1 SASEESLSVSED
13 TEDLA
18 VESSQEKAST
28 TEDVTEEETADSVG
42 HHNTSS
48 TVSSVKD
55 EETESTSETT
65 SPITNLTFEEAA
77 TEGIFTG
84 SEIQVPVYITNTA
97 AELSEA
103 ILRYTIDS
111 EYIDTYQ
118 NEKGY
123 FKDEA
128 NGASKVYQENGR
140 LVVEYSLGN
149 LAKDYTGA
157 ITLWLKTLDNGTMQ
171 NGETIPVQAEIIQKD
186 QSVAKTS
193 VRQYH
198 FVTRQP
204 HVSTSVTETAA
215 SDDDDPAQQV
225 AITYNINFDDNGQG
239 NGSGQTDIKD
249 VSLETVVPET
259 FTFKASD
266 NP

>member
-1 SASEESLSVSED
+1 
-13 TEDLA
+13 
-18 VESSQEKAST
+18 
-28 TEDVTEEETADSVG
+28 
-42 HHNTSS
+42 
-48 TVSSVKD
+48 
-55 EETESTSETT
+55 
-65 SPITNLTFEEAA
+65 
-77 TEGIFTG
+77 
-84 SEIQVPVYITNTA
+84 
-97 AELSEA
+97 
-103 ILRYTIDS
+103 
-111 EYIDTYQ
+111 
-118 NEKGY
+118 
-123 FKDEA
+123 
-128 NGASKVYQENGR
+128 
-140 LVVEYSLGN
+140 
-149 LAKDYTGA
+149 
-157 ITLWLKTLDNGTMQ
+157 TMQ

-266 NP
+266 NPSWTFDKASRTATYTLEPQVDMYDSSYQVPDDLVLTTDESEESVTGTAQTAAHFAFENMDTVTDSVDTVLAIQNKVSQVQPLAAINKKLVTDVNIDRKSTRLN